1 MSRRS
6 EPKKWWLYRGDGK
19 PHDGIQDLPPPPP
32 WRKSKGPALER
43 PLSSDGA
50 APNFEASD
58 DVIDLV
64 NTALYL
70 RRPLLVT
77 GKPGSGKSSLAEAV
91 AYELKLGRVLRW
103 PINTRTTLQDGLYR
117 YDAIGRLQEA
127 ALRRERGKT
136 NSGEDWESESKSESE
151 SELLKFLQLGPL
163 GTALAPTKYPRV
175 LLIDEIDKSDI
186 DLPNDLLNV
195 FEEGEFEISELTR
208 LTRVGGEDEV
218 EVRTL
223 DGKAPTQNG
232 WVHCHAF
239 PLVILTSNG
248 EREFPPAFLR
258 RCVQLEL
265 KEPDREHL
273 RAIVRAHLGE
283 EAATKAKILIQDFVE
298 RRGKQILATDQLL
311 NTIYLTTSVPGAEQ
325 DMEALRDILLKGLGN
340 LGTP

>member
-19 PHDGIQDLPPPPP
+19 PHEDIHRLPPPPP

-43 PLSSDGA
+43 LLSSDGA
-50 APNFEASD
+50 APRFEASD
-58 DVIDLV
+58 DVIELV

-127 ALRRERGKT
+127 ALRRERGQSS
-136 NSGEDWESESKSESE
+136 SGEGSESE

-195 FEEGEFEISELTR
+195 FEEGEFEIPELTR
-208 LTRVGGEDEV
+208 LARVGSGTEV

-223 DGKAPTQNG
+223 DGKAPTENG
-232 WVHCHAF
+232 WVRCHAF

-265 KEPDREHL
+265 KEPDPEHL
-273 RAIVRAHLGE
+273 RDIVRAHLGD
-283 EAATKAKILIQDFVE
+283 EAVAKANSLIQDFVE
-298 RRGKQILATDQLL
+298 RRGKQMLATDQLL